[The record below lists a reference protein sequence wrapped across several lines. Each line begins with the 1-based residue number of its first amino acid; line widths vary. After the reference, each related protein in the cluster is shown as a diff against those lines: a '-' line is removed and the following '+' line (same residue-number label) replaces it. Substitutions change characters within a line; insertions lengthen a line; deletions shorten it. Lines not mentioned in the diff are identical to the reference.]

1 MLKIKGELIPEGKP
15 RALNLLCLLPWLIYD
30 FLLSEF
36 KFYLSN
42 VFFVE
47 LFIMKENLVTV
58 VVGNIMQDLQF
69 DVSWLFTNYCI

>member
-1 MLKIKGELIPEGKP
+1 MLKIKGELMPEGKP

-30 FLLSEF
+30 FFVSEF

-58 VVGNIMQDLQF
+58 VGNIMQDLQF